1 MKKVVRVLIP
11 LFLVLVILLCTFWYL
26 FVYDRDFTRDM
37 LINAA
42 RSSEERGKHTLATW
56 FYDLAYTHSSDDETV
71 AIELAEMYKK
81 NGNYTKAENALAN
94 AITNGG
100 NVDLYIALCQTYI
113 EQDKLMDAVNMLNNI
128 TNQDIKA
135 QIDEMRPAAPTPGAD
150 QQSGIY
156 KQYIAVELKT
166 DGGDIYTS
174 TTVEYPSVK
183 SGAYTEPIPMTDG
196 ENTLYAVAVK
206 DGLVSELAIYT
217 YTITGVVEEVTIS
230 DTAMD
235 TAIRETLKFASDKKV
250 LSSDLWKI
258 ETFAI
263 PEGAQNY
270 DALQYMTGLTALTI
284 EKGIGEQLVNISNC
298 KSLRELHIRD
308 TSVSSD
314 ALNIIANI
322 STLEKLTLSGC
333 GLTSIAPLETCINL
347 VELDVSNNT
356 IRSIAAV
363 QKMSALKLLNCKQN
377 VVTDLSPLTSN
388 SNLTQLDIS
397 YNSVTT
403 IAPLSKLT
411 GLTLLEAN
419 NNAITDLGA
428 IDALTSLSYLNLSYN
443 AITDVTKIA
452 SCTALTDLSISS
464 NKITDISSLS
474 ALTNMLYF
482 DFSYNQVTQLPTWS
496 KDSQLVSINGS
507 HNQIT
512 TIDSLSG
519 MEYLNNVNM
528 DYNTEITS
536 VDALADCPMLIRVD
550 VYGTKVTGAE
560 ALTKQSIIVIYN
572 EVDGEVN

>member
-230 DTAMD
+230 DSAMD

-270 DALQYMTGLTALTI
+270 DA
-284 EKGIGEQLVNISNC
+284 
-298 KSLRELHIRD
+298 
-308 TSVSSD
+308 
-314 ALNIIANI
+314 
-322 STLEKLTLSGC
+322 
-333 GLTSIAPLETCINL
+333 
-347 VELDVSNNT
+347 
-356 IRSIAAV
+356 
-363 QKMSALKLLNCKQN
+363 
-377 VVTDLSPLTSN
+377 
-388 SNLTQLDIS
+388 
-397 YNSVTT
+397 
-403 IAPLSKLT
+403 
-411 GLTLLEAN
+411 
-419 NNAITDLGA
+419 
-428 IDALTSLSYLNLSYN
+428 
-443 AITDVTKIA
+443 
-452 SCTALTDLSISS
+452 
-464 NKITDISSLS
+464 
-474 ALTNMLYF
+474 
-482 DFSYNQVTQLPTWS
+482 
-496 KDSQLVSINGS
+496 
-507 HNQIT
+507 
-512 TIDSLSG
+512 
-519 MEYLNNVNM
+519 
-528 DYNTEITS
+528 
-536 VDALADCPMLIRVD
+536 
-550 VYGTKVTGAE
+550 
-560 ALTKQSIIVIYN
+560 
-572 EVDGEVN
+572 